1 MRLISWDG
9 KRDVSYENCHLVIN
23 PRTFEIEAI
32 TGNPIFEPV
41 MGIYSTEAKSL
52 KVMEMLR
59 NAYAGK
65 VIFQNVT
72 IGEDV
77 LELMNKWKMQ
87 AIISKTD
94 SEPRIEYINNNI
106 FVFPKDEEVEVQ
118 EWLD

>member
-9 KRDVSYENCHLVIN
+9 RRDVSYENCHLVIN

-32 TGNPIFEPV
+32 TGNTNFEPV
-41 MGIYSTEAKSL
+41 MGIYSTEAKAL

-59 NAYAGK
+59 NAYCGN

-77 LELMNKWKMQ
+77 LKLMKEWKTK

-106 FVFPKDEEVEVQ
+106 FVFPKDSDVEV
-118 EWLD
+118 